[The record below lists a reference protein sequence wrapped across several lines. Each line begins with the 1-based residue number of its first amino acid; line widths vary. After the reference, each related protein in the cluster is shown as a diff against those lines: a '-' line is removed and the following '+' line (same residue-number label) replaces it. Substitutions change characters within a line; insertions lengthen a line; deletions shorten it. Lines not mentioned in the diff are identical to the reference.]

1 MSTLAHKLIINFVRI
16 FFLFVGLFIT
26 RAIAVDV
33 FSGDKK
39 KALNILYLFL
49 RFARECVLGLSVFV
63 CVGCECVRVG
73 VYFLSWFW
81 VFCLSRAGYLNFA

>member
-16 FFLFVGLFIT
+16 FFF
-26 RAIAVDV
+26 
-33 FSGDKK
+33 FSLVCSLHARLQSIYSAATK

-49 RFARECVLGLSVFV
+49 RFARVCVFVSGV